1 MKWLKNQPEMK
12 FNQEQSKIG
21 YLTILL
27 FVTSF
32 PIISLNKK
40 DLKKTI
46 RREIEPKFLF
56 SSKSHLQWQT

>member
-1 MKWLKNQPEMK
+1 MK

-56 SSKSHLQWQT
+56 SSKSHLQ